1 MPGDTGAESRA
12 DRPGLIAR
20 RRKNACTAGACALS
34 AGAPAATFGKPATDP
49 ESMVTTAIDAAD
61 GTPAELRIELAPNC
75 SLTPR
80 SARLFV
86 GSLAFVTFGIAGF
99 FAVRGLWPILPF
111 AGIEIGL
118 LAWAVRA
125 SMRTGSQREVIV
137 VSEAEVVV
145 ERLAPSGS
153 RRTVFPRHW
162 ARVTL
167 RGPQPARHPSR
178 LTIESHGRACEVGR
192 FLTEEERR
200 SLAARLDRL
209 VGKTSESPALA
220 P

>member
-1 MPGDTGAESRA
+1 M
-12 DRPGLIAR
+12 
-20 RRKNACTAGACALS
+20 S
-34 AGAPAATFGKPATDP
+34 AGCPPATFGGPTIDTEP
-49 ESMVTTAIDAAD
+49 MVTNTVAVAD
-61 GTPAELRIELAPNC
+61 GATPAHRIELAPNC

-86 GSLAFVTFGIAGF
+86 ASLALVTVGIAGF
-99 FAVRGLWPILPF
+99 FAAQGLWPILPF
-111 AGIEIGL
+111 AGVEIGL

-125 SMRTGSQREVIV
+125 SMLSGAQREVIL
-137 VSEAEVVV
+137 VSDAEVVV
-145 ERLAPSGS
+145 ERQAPSGS

-167 RGPQPARHPSR
+167 RGPQPAQHPSR

-192 FLTEEERR
+192 FLTEDERR
-200 SLAARLDRL
+200 GLAARLERL
-209 VGKTSESPALA
+209 VGKTSDSPALA

>member
-1 MPGDTGAESRA
+1 MATPT
-12 DRPGLIAR
+12 PVIA
-20 RRKNACTAGACALS
+20 AS
-34 AGAPAATFGKPATDP
+34 AGI
-49 ESMVTTAIDAAD
+49 EH
-61 GTPAELRIELAPNC
+61 RIELVPNC

-80 SARLFV
+80 GARLFV
-86 GSLAFVTFGIAGF
+86 GSLGALTFAVAGF
-99 FAVRGLWPILPF
+99 FALQGYWPVLPF
-111 AGIEIGL
+111 AGLEIGL

-125 SMRTGSQREVIV
+125 SMRRGLERETILVTDADVVI
-137 VSEAEVVV
+137 
-145 ERLAPSGS
+145 ERRAPSGS

-192 FLTEEERR
+192 FLTEDARR
-200 SLAARLDRL
+200 RLAAQLERL